1 MSDTS
6 TPSGWPDA
14 QYHEAARTAL
24 TRIEAAVDRWL
35 DDDVVDIDGA
45 RSGGMLTLTLP
56 DRSQLIVNTQPP
68 LHELWLAAR
77 SGGFHFRYAGDDRWH
92 DTRTGEDFFK
102 VLSDCASQQAGQALQ
117 F

>member
-14 QYHEAARTAL
+14 QYHEAARAAL
-24 TRIEAAVDRWL
+24 ARVETAVDRWL
-35 DDDVVDIDGA
+35 DEDVVDIDGA

-56 DRSQLIVNTQPP
+56 DRSQLILNTQPP

-77 SGGFHFRYAGDDRWH
+77 SGGFHFRYGGANQWL
-92 DTRTGEDFFK
+92 DTRTGEDFFA
-102 VLSDCASQQAGQALQ
+102 VLSRCASEQAGEPLQ